1 MRYTFRPATRADLP
15 MLRTWLATPEVVR
28 WWGDPAEQY
37 ALLEEDLGN
46 PLMVM
51 RIVACEGRPFAYVQD
66 YDVHT
71 WPQAHFAHLPD
82 GARGIDA
89 FIGVPGMIARGHGA
103 AFLRERA
110 EQLISHQPEKC
121 ICAADV
127 SGGAPL
133 AVFGSADARK
143 IAGAP
148 VVAIDPDTANLRA
161 RRACAKAGFAGD
173 EVTATEAGPIVVMV
187 FGG

>member
-1 MRYTFRPATRADLP
+1 M
-15 MLRTWLATPEVVR
+15 TPEVVR

-51 RIVACEGRPFAYVQD
+51 RIVAFDTQPFAYVQD

-71 WPQAHFAHLPD
+71 WPQAHFAHLPE
-82 GARGIDA
+82 GARSIDA
-89 FIGVPGMIARGHGA
+89 FIGVPDMVGRGHGA

-110 EQLISHQPEKC
+110 GQLISHQPEKC
-121 ICAADV
+121 VGAADV
-127 SGGAPL
+127 SSGAPL
-133 AVFGSADARK
+133 AVFASADARK

-148 VVAIDPDTANLRA
+148 VVAIDPDAANLRA
-161 RRACAKAGFAGD
+161 RAAYAKAGFIGD
-173 EVTATEAGPIVVMV
+173 TIVATAAGPVVVMV
-187 FGG
+187 FGGASPDR

>member
-1 MRYTFRPATRADLP
+1 MPGYAFRLATHADLP
-15 MLRTWLATPEVVR
+15 MLGNWLATPEVVR

-51 RIVACEGRPFAYVQD
+51 RIVARDGRPFAYVQD
-66 YDVHT
+66 YDVGT

-89 FIGVPGMIARGHGA
+89 FIGVPEMIGRGHGA

-110 EQLISHQPEKC
+110 AQLIAE
-121 ICAADV
+121 
-127 SGGAPL
+127 GASL
-133 AVFGSADARK
+133 
-143 IAGAP
+143 
-148 VVAIDPDTANLRA
+148 VAIDPDASNLRA
-161 RRACAKAGFAGD
+161 RAAYAKAGFIGD
-173 EVTATEAGPIVVMV
+173 AIVATAAGPVMVMV
-187 FGG
+187 FDTCGGV

>member
-1 MRYTFRPATRADLP
+1 MPRYTFRPATRDDLP

-51 RIVACEGRPFAYVQD
+51 RIVAFDTQPFAYVQD

-71 WPQAHFAHLPD
+71 WPQAHFADLPK

-89 FIGVPGMIARGHGA
+89 FIGVAETIGQGHGA
-103 AFLRERA
+103 AFLRQRA
-110 EQLISHQPEKC
+110 TQLIAE
-121 ICAADV
+121 
-127 SGGAPL
+127 GA
-133 AVFGSADARK
+133 SA
-143 IAGAP
+143 
-148 VVAIDPDTANLRA
+148 VAIDPDASNLRA
-161 RRACAKAGFAGD
+161 RAAYARAGFAGD
-173 EVTATEAGPIVVMV
+173 RVVATAEGSVVVML

>member
-1 MRYTFRPATRADLP
+1 MPYSFRPATRADLP

-51 RIVACEGRPFAYVQD
+51 RIVAFDGRPFAYVQD

-71 WPQAHFAHLPD
+71 WPQAHFAHLPE

-89 FIGVPGMIARGHGA
+89 FIGVLDMIGRGHGA

-110 EQLISHQPEKC
+110 EQLV
-121 ICAADV
+121 A
-127 SGGAPL
+127 
-133 AVFGSADARK
+133 
-143 IAGAP
+143 AGAP
-148 VVAIDPDTANLRA
+148 CVAIDPDAANLRA
-161 RRACAKAGFAGD
+161 RAAYAKAGFIGD
-173 EVTATEAGPIVVMV
+173 TIVATAAGPVVVMI
-187 FGG
+187 FHGASADC